1 MAAVSVKRS
10 IRLLLTV
17 TYVSTTCA
25 VVIFKVSCF
34 LSVNDIKLWLL
45 T

>member
-10 IRLLLTV
+10 MGLLLKV
-17 TYVSTTCA
+17 TDVSTTCA

-34 LSVNDIKLWLL
+34 SSVDDIKLWLL